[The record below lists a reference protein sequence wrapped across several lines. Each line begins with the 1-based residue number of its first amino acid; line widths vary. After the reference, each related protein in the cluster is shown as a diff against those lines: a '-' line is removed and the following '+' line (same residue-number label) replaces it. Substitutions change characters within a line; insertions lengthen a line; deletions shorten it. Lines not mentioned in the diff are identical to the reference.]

1 MDLSSKSDQQIR
13 NLIENHERL
22 GETSRPLYLQALAER
37 ARRSAPE
44 LDLQKTFDCILT
56 AARAEK
62 FISHKDIADASGA
75 EWSKV
80 RHKVP
85 AKLWDIVQY
94 AHHHG
99 WPMLS
104 AIVVNKPNIA
114 TGKMDPAT
122 LKGFSEAARL
132 LGHEFSDPEA
142 FLADQQKAV
151 FDWAKRGERIE
162 FGTGSAAAT

>member
-1 MDLSSKSDQQIR
+1 MDLNAKSDQQIR
-13 NLIENHERL
+13 NLIDNHERL
-22 GETSRPLYLQALAER
+22 GETSRPLYLRALAER

-44 LDLQKTFDCILT
+44 LDLQKSFDCILSS
-56 AARAEK
+56 AKAGR
-62 FISHKDIADASGA
+62 FLSYRDIADASGA
-75 EWSKV
+75 DWSKV

-94 AHHHG
+94 AHRHG

-114 TGKMDPAT
+114 TGKMEPAT
-122 LKGFSEAARL
+122 LRGFCEAARL
-132 LGHEFSDPEA
+132 LGHEVADPGS

-151 FDWAKRGERIE
+151 FEWASRGERID
-162 FGTGSAAAT
+162 FGSGSTADA